1 MKVKYRCGLKFFKTL
16 KAACAY
22 AEKVFREKGL
32 VLGIEAVE
40 RKETK

>member
-1 MKVKYRCGLKFFKTL
+1 MATKYRVGRKTFKTM

-32 VLGIEAVE
+32 VLGIEVE
-40 RKETK
+40 R